1 MITKIDR
8 FRDCFFFN
16 EEGKITDEPYANGHV
31 VGFYI
36 DQYIYEHDGNY
47 GEKQMKSRVLYGLV
61 AAGDG
66 EGIIAFLKREIPD
79 CMAEV
84 LNHTYD
90 DFMDGFIDGY
100 ILSN

>member
-1 MITKIDR
+1 MITKVDR
-8 FRDCFFFN
+8 FRKSFLSNGD
-16 EEGKITDEPYANGHV
+16 GKITDEPYSNGWV

-47 GEKQMKSRVLYGLV
+47 GEKRMKSRALYELV
-61 AAGDG
+61 SAGD
-66 EGIIAFLKREIPD
+66 EGGLMAFLKREIPD

-84 LNHTYD
+84 LVHPYD
-90 DFMDGFIDGY
+90 EFVNGFIDGF